1 MVKVRDDHP
10 VTPDGAIDVNSWLA
24 KLKTLVTLKDEQAV
38 LDACEMVRNAATAPG
53 KNSAWSQQQSLLA
66 IGLQMADILSELKLD
81 QASLIAAVLY
91 RAVREHRL
99 NLDVVEKRFGREVSD
114 LIKGVLGMAV
124 ISSIQNPA
132 RTQVLGQQQ
141 DQLEKVRKM
150 LVSIVDDV
158 RVALI
163 KLAERTCAIRA
174 VKHADRERRQRVG
187 REVFEIYAP
196 LAHRLGIGYIKWE
209 LEDLAFRYL
218 KPQDYKKIARLL
230 DERRIDREQY
240 IQDTMGSIRNALAA
254 EGIHA
259 EVSGRVKHIYS
270 IWRKMK
276 RKGVEFRELY
286 DIRAMRVYVD
296 QVQEC
301 YAALGI
307 VHSLWNHIPKEFDD
321 YIATPKENGYQSL
334 HTAVVGPEGKT
345 LEVQIRTHAMHEEA
359 ELGVCAHWKYKGTD
373 IKNESDSYE
382 EKLNWLRQVLDWQE
396 EIGQGMEGLAD
407 QWRLDVEP
415 DRVYV
420 FTRDGHVVDLPVGA
434 TPVDFAYRVHTEV
447 GNKCRGA
454 KVAGRI
460 VPLNSTLKTG
470 DQVEILTASN
480 AVPSRDWLNS
490 NLGYV
495 GTSRAR
501 AKIVSWFRR
510 QDRDSNISAGRGMLE
525 SELKRMGIVGVDY
538 EKLADSIKLQD
549 EDELFAKVGAG
560 DLRTLQVVHAAQ
572 RLVEP
577 EKETEPFTFKPRPAT
592 AHSHSDSDVVV
603 EGVGNLMT
611 QMAKCCQPV
620 PGDPIIGYIT
630 IGRGVSVH
638 RTDCTNAL
646 QLREQEP
653 DRVIEVSWGREHEST
668 YPVRIIIDAYDR
680 AGLLRDI
687 TIVIANE
694 RVNVTDMSTHTN
706 PADNMAKMSF
716 VVEISSLETLGK
728 VLAKINQLPNVLDA
742 HRDHKSLKTP
752 A

>member
-1 MVKVRDDHP
+1 MVKVREDHP
-10 VTPDGAIDVNSWLA
+10 VTPDGAIDINSWLT
-24 KLKTLVTLKDEQAV
+24 KQKSHVTLKDEQAV
-38 LDACEMVRNAATAPG
+38 RDACEMAREAAMRPG
-53 KNSAWSQQQSLLA
+53 KGSVWSDQQGLLA
-66 IGLQMADILSELKLD
+66 IGLQMADILAELKLD
-81 QASLIAAVLY
+81 QTSLIAAVLY
-91 RAVREHRL
+91 RTVREHRL
-99 NLDVVEKRFGREVSD
+99 SLDVIEDRFGSEVVR

-124 ISSIQNPA
+124 ISAIQNPA

-174 VKHADRERRQRVG
+174 VKNADRERRQRVA

-230 DERRIDREQY
+230 DEKRLDREQY
-240 IQDTMGSIRNALAA
+240 IQDTMDSIRNALAA
-254 EGIHA
+254 EGITA

-286 DIRAMRVYVD
+286 DIRAMRIYVD

-334 HTAVVGPEGKT
+334 HTAVVGPSGKT

-373 IKNESDSYE
+373 TNSESDSYE

-434 TPVDFAYRVHTEV
+434 TPIDFAYRVHTEV

-460 VPLNSTLKTG
+460 IPLNSQLKTG
-470 DQVEILTASN
+470 DQVEILTAKN
-480 AVPSRDWLNS
+480 ATPSRDWLNS

-501 AKIVSWFRR
+501 AKIVSWFRQ

-525 SELKRMGIVGVDY
+525 AEFKRMGISGVDFAA
-538 EKLADSIKLQD
+538 LAHSIKLQD
-549 EDELFAKVGAG
+549 VDEMLAKVGAG

-572 RLVEP
+572 RLIEP
-577 EKETEPFTFKPRPAT
+577 EKEKDTFVFKPRPSKQV
-592 AHSHSDSDVVV
+592 HGDGDISV

-611 QMAKCCQPV
+611 QMARCCHPV

-630 IGRGVSVH
+630 LGRGVSVH
-638 RTDCTNAL
+638 RMDCTNAL

-653 DRVIEVSWGREHEST
+653 DRVIEVSWGQKQEST
-668 YPVRIIIDAYDR
+668 YPVRIVIDAYDR
-680 AGLLRDI
+680 PGLLRDI
-687 TIVIANE
+687 TVVIANE
-694 RVNVTDMSTHTN
+694 KVNVRDMRTN
-706 PADNMAKMSF
+706 TNLADNMAKMSF
-716 VVEISSLETLGK
+716 VLDISSLETLGK
-728 VLAKINQLPNVLDA
+728 VLAKLNQLPNILDA
-742 HRDHKSLKTP
+742 HRDRQTVKT

>member
-10 VTPDGAIDVNSWLA
+10 VTPDGTIDIPSWLT
-24 KLKTLVTLKDEQAV
+24 KLKTFVTLRDEQTLLA
-38 LDACEMVRNAATAPG
+38 ACDLVQEASATPG
-53 KNSAWSQQQSLLA
+53 KPSVWSRQQSLLA
-66 IGLQMADILSELKLD
+66 IGLQMADILAELKLD
-81 QASLIAAVLY
+81 QASLVAAVLY

-99 NLDVVEKRFGREVSD
+99 SLEVVEKQFGKEVAG
-114 LIKGVLGMAV
+114 LVKGVLGMAA
-124 ISSIQNPA
+124 ISAIQHPS

-174 VKHADRERRQRVG
+174 VKNADRERRQRVA

-240 IQDTMGSIRNALAA
+240 IQDTMTRIRQALEA
-254 EGIHA
+254 EGIKA

-286 DIRAMRVYVD
+286 DIRAMRIYVNE
-296 QVQEC
+296 VQEC

-321 YIATPKENGYQSL
+321 YIATPKDNGYQSL
-334 HTAVVGPEGKT
+334 HTAVVGPDGKT

-373 IKNESDSYE
+373 TKNQSDSYE

-454 KVAGRI
+454 KVGGRI
-460 VPLNSTLKTG
+460 IPLNSTLKTG
-470 DQVEILTASN
+470 EQVEILTASN

-490 NLGYV
+490 SLGYV
-495 GTSRAR
+495 RTSRAR

-525 SELKRMGIVGVDY
+525 AELKRLGIVGVKFD
-538 EKLADSIKLQD
+538 ELAESIKLQD
-549 EDELFAKVGAG
+549 ADELFAKVGAG

-572 RLVEP
+572 RL
-577 EKETEPFTFKPRPAT
+577 TEPQPEEVFTFKPRPV
-592 AHSHSDSDVVV
+592 SKSRSESDVTV

-611 QMAKCCQPV
+611 QMARCCQPV

-630 IGRGVSVH
+630 LGRGVSIH
-638 RTDCTNAL
+638 RSDCSNAL

-653 DRVIEVSWGREHEST
+653 DRVIEVSWGQKHEAT
-668 YPVRIIIDAYDR
+668 YPVRVVIDAYDR
-680 AGLLRDI
+680 PGLLRDV
-687 TIVIANE
+687 TVVVANE
-694 RVNVTDMSTHTN
+694 KVNVTDMSTHTN
-706 PADNMAKMSF
+706 PSDNMARMTLM
-716 VVEISSLETLGK
+716 VEISSLDILGRI
-728 VLAKINQLPNVLDA
+728 LAKVNQLPNVLDA
-742 HRDHKSLKTP
+742 RRDHKPVKDI